1 METIY
6 HSKKNIIAG
15 IFIWIIIALP
25 LVLILVGEINIFT
38 FTLDSI
44 IPMTIT
50 FITSAVFIWIW
61 FSTRYVISES
71 QLKIYCG
78 PMKKVVNLDSIVS
91 VNMTSSPIAAPALS
105 FDRIRIVYNQHQEVF
120 ISPKNKEQF
129 LAELKSNQVAHP
141 SL

>member
-1 METIY
+1 METVY
-6 HSKKNIIAG
+6 HSKKNIIAS
-15 IFIWIIIALP
+15 ILIWIIIPLP
-25 LVLILVGEINIFT
+25 LVLILVGEINIFE

-44 IPMTIT
+44 IPMLIT
-50 FITSAVFIWIW
+50 FVTSAMFIWIW

-78 PMKKVVNLDSIVS
+78 PMSKVVNIDSIVS

-105 FDRIRIVYNQHQEVF
+105 FDRIRVVYNQHQEVF

-129 LAELKSNQVAHP
+129 LAELKSHSVAQP
-141 SL
+141 LL